1 MMVAMLRDAAIA
13 LFFAALLGGCSDSDS
28 PLDPNDPSEE
38 ASTHG
43 DDDQAGGDSGPGDSG
58 PGDTD
63 SGDTDPTDTD
73 QGDTDEPGEPEF
85 CNALDA
91 QQDRCGAWTERDKR
105 EACDMSDEQAEC
117 IADVLIELESRG
129 TSSCVY
135 PHAMK
140 AVCIGGQI
148 TNIGVAKCFIEEC
161 LELTTADGCLGNLE
175 IICGYLP

>member
-1 MMVAMLRDAAIA
+1 MMVAMLRDAAII
-13 LFFAALLGGCSDSDS
+13 LGFTVLLGGCSDANG

-43 DDDQAGGDSGPGDSG
+43 DDDLSGDTGPGDSG
-58 PGDTD
+58 P
-63 SGDTDPTDTD
+63 TDTD
-73 QGDTDEPGEPEF
+73 QTDDDAGDTDEPGEEF

-117 IADVLIELESRG
+117 IAAVLIELESRG

-161 LELTTADGCLGNLE
+161 LELTTADACLGNLE
-175 IICGYLP
+175 FLCGYLP

>member
-1 MMVAMLRDAAIA
+1 MMVAMIRDAATI
-13 LFFAALLGGCSDSDS
+13 LFFAVLLGACSDADS

-43 DDDQAGGDSGPGDSG
+43 DDDQQGGDGDSGPSDADASDVDPTDDDQGDG
-58 PGDTD
+58 DAPGDTD
-63 SGDTDPTDTD
+63 A
-73 QGDTDEPGEPEF
+73 PEF

-105 EACDMSDEQAEC
+105 EACDMGDDQAEC
-117 IADVLIELESRG
+117 ITDVLIELESRG

-161 LELTTADGCLGNLE
+161 LELTTADACLGNLQ
-175 IICGYLP
+175 ILCGYLP